1 MKKQKEPQQNGYSPA
16 VNLIS
21 EGTEIQGE
29 VQCKGD
35 IRVDGKHSGVIRSQ
49 AKVVI
54 GSTGMVDGDVHCQSA
69 DIHGRIEG
77 TITAKDILYLK
88 SSARIE
94 GDITTN
100 KLVVE
105 SGAMWNG
112 TCSMGNEKKEV
123 KETPRLHEEKPAEP
137 QRKQAVV
144 Q

>member
-1 MKKQKEPQQNGYSPA
+1 MKKQKEQPQNGISPT

-29 VQCKGD
+29 IQCKGD
-35 IRVDGKHSGVIRSQ
+35 IRVDGKLSGVVRSQ

-54 GSTGMVDGDVHCQSA
+54 GSTGSIEGDVYCQSA
-69 DIHGRIEG
+69 DVHGRIEG
-77 TITAKDILYLK
+77 TINVKDILYLK
-88 SSARIE
+88 SSARID

-105 SGAMWNG
+105 SGAIWNG
-112 TCSMGNEKKEV
+112 TCSMGNKA
-123 KETPRLHEEKPAEP
+123 KETPRLHDEKAAEP
-137 QRKQAVV
+137 RRKEAVL